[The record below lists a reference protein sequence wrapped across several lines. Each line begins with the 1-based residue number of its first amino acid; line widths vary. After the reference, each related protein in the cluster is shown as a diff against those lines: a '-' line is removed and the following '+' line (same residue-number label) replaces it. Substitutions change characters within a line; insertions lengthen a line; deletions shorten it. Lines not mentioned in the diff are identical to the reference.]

1 MAKSKVREREKEEA
15 EAEEVGGVISSPAK
29 IPHACH
35 SVCGSNST
43 YYFFTTSISLLFFS
57 FFSFSE
63 ASRSI
68 PTSTLSSSSSP
79 TTYTTASTSKTHH
92 VDYTIIIILTV
103 SSAAF
108 LAFLLV
114 SAMAVLR
121 CFGFK
126 LKRKQT
132 RVTSN
137 SLSSLEGISH
147 EPLDQKDDMAGESG
161 NFSVRK
167 LSWDEIERSTNNFCK
182 VIGSGGYS
190 NVYLARNP
198 SGFWAIKI
206 NNGSERLNQVFKQ
219 ELDILLHL
227 QHPHI
232 VKLLGYCDKQEEG
245 ALVFEYVANGNL
257 QDKLHGGE
265 SSPVLPWRNRMAIA
279 FQIAQALEY
288 LHEKCPLQI
297 VHMDIKAS
305 NILLDQDLN
314 CKLCD
319 FGSAKMGFSS
329 TVRPPSSSMKS
340 HVLTMMGSPGYTDPH
355 YLRTGIASKK
365 NDVYSFGVLVLE
377 LVTGMEA
384 FCSEK
389 GQFLTSMVGPRL
401 RDGGADV
408 AEAAGMVD
416 PRLGAAGFDVEE
428 AKTMLSVSAMCLRQ
442 SPTLRPSAAQI
453 LQTIHEKI
461 PSVSFLQSHQKQI
474 IY

>member
-1 MAKSKVREREKEEA
+1 MPPSMAKSKVREREKEEA
-15 EAEEVGGVISSPAK
+15 GAEEVGGVISSPAK

-35 SVCGSNST
+35 FVCGSNST
-43 YYFFTTSISLLFFS
+43 YYSFTTSISLLFFS

-68 PTSTLSSSSSP
+68 PTPTLSSSSSP

-132 RVTSN
+132 RVTSD

-147 EPLDQKDDMAGESG
+147 EPLDQKDDMTGESG

-232 VKLLGYCDKQEEG
+232 VKLLGYCDKQ
-245 ALVFEYVANGNL
+245 
-257 QDKLHGGE
+257 
-265 SSPVLPWRNRMAIA
+265 
-279 FQIAQALEY
+279 
-288 LHEKCPLQI
+288 
-297 VHMDIKAS
+297 
-305 NILLDQDLN
+305 
-314 CKLCD
+314 
-319 FGSAKMGFSS
+319 
-329 TVRPPSSSMKS
+329 
-340 HVLTMMGSPGYTDPH
+340 
-355 YLRTGIASKK
+355 
-365 NDVYSFGVLVLE
+365 
-377 LVTGMEA
+377 
-384 FCSEK
+384 
-389 GQFLTSMVGPRL
+389 GQFCAPN
-401 RDGGADV
+401 
-408 AEAAGMVD
+408 
-416 PRLGAAGFDVEE
+416 
-428 AKTMLSVSAMCLRQ
+428 
-442 SPTLRPSAAQI
+442 
-453 LQTIHEKI
+453 
-461 PSVSFLQSHQKQI
+461 
-474 IY
+474 